1 MEATDC
7 QKQDFYELRL
17 GFDVNWGVLNIVS
30 GWVGNLNKETIEKA
44 QCLVK
49 IHPLILH
56 WEGFVLALPSSWN
69 LNKQPLNVCC
79 HCRSSFN
86 QTSDDTL
93 SVLVCFLSLCCCAV
107 TLVTLPVPAALSG
120 ACGCSLF
127 SGSCIHFLH
136 TSVYEILESSS
147 VTWTVCTCFESNW
160 TSLPFHGFVF
170 FFWLGCLW
178 LLSSYHIRFGFCS
191 DIGLHTIIF
200 TF

>member
-1 MEATDC
+1 MSKARLLWIEAWIWC
-7 QKQDFYELRL
+7 KLRS
-17 GFDVNWGVLNIVS
+17 FKYCVR
-30 GWVGNLNKETIEKA
+30 VGGKPQQRDYWESSVPSED
-44 QCLVK
+44 
-49 IHPLILH
+49 PLILH

-93 SVLVCFLSLCCCAV
+93 SVLVCFLSLRCCAV

-127 SGSCIHFLH
+127 SDSCIHFPL
-136 TSVYEILESSS
+136 TTVYEILESSS

-160 TSLPFHGFVF
+160 TSLPFHGFF
-170 FFWLGCLW
+170 FFFGLAV
-178 LLSSYHIRFGFCS
+178 YGFC
-191 DIGLHTIIF
+191 LLTILDLVF
-200 TF
+200 AQT